1 LKRKLTVERKKPLP
15 INPEINSTGKKID
28 RNNPLS
34 KWIPSVL
41 WGFAALMVA
50 ALVFVMVQ
58 FFSPKEDT
66 VLAGAESAAFIES
79 GDATANLPAY
89 ELEGASD
96 SLLRYANPRTIIPTR
111 ARKDV
116 IMYTVQ
122 AGDSVFGISQQY
134 NITPETI
141 LWANKD
147 TLNDDPHM
155 ISIGLE
161 LRIPPVDG
169 VYYEWKEG
177 DTLDSVADF
186 LKVEPEAILDWTPNK
201 IDRTDPVIE
210 PDSFVMVPGG
220 QREFQQW
227 VVPTFARGAAGVNS
241 TIAGAC
247 STGEGGAYGTGTFIW
262 PTGSTFISGNDFW
275 SGHLAIDIG
284 AVTGQTVYASDS
296 GVVTYAGGISGG
308 YGNMVM
314 IDHGN
319 GYATL
324 YAHLSAISVACGQ
337 SVYQG
342 GAIGAAGSTG
352 NSTGPHLHF
361 EVRYMG
367 GFINPHY
374 VLP

>member
-1 LKRKLTVERKKPLP
+1 MRKKLTV
-15 INPEINSTGKKID
+15 D
-28 RNNPLS
+28 RNKVNSDEKTNFKRNENKTKQEILS
-34 KWIPSVL
+34 KWISPIL

-50 ALVFVMVQ
+50 VLIFVLVQ
-58 FFSPKEDT
+58 FFTPTQSNLIAP
-66 VLAGAESAAFIES
+66 VESASFEEN
-79 GDATANLPAY
+79 TNLPADLPLY
-89 ELEGASD
+89 ESLESQD
-96 SLLRYANPRTIIPTR
+96 SLFRIANPRTIIPTR

-116 IMYTVQ
+116 IIYTIQ
-122 AGDSVFGISQQY
+122 AGDSVFGISQKF

-155 ISIGLE
+155 ISVGLE
-161 LRIPPVDG
+161 LRIPPVNG
-169 VYYEWKEG
+169 VYYEWKAG
-177 DTLDSVADF
+177 DTIESVASF
-186 LKVEPEAILDWTPNK
+186 LKVDQNAILDWTPNK
-201 IDRTDPVIE
+201 IDRTNPVVE
-210 PDSFVMVPGG
+210 PDAFVMVPGG

-227 VVPTFARGAAGVNS
+227 VVPTFARGPAGVNNS
-241 TIAGAC
+241 IPGAC
-247 STGEGGAYGTGTFIW
+247 STGEGGAYGSGTFIW
-262 PTGSTFISGNDFW
+262 PTGNTFISGNDFW

-296 GVVTYAGGISGG
+296 GVVVYAGGISGG
-308 YGNMVM
+308 YGNMIM

-324 YAHLSAISVACGQ
+324 YAHLSGISVACGQ

-361 EVRYMG
+361 EVRYFG
-367 GFINPHY
+367 GFINPHF

>member
-1 LKRKLTVERKKPLP
+1 LRRKLTVERSKKSSVEKTGFEKKEKNTDEKS
-15 INPEINSTGKKID
+15 INQWLAPF
-28 RNNPLS
+28 L
-34 KWIPSVL
+34 WVFAAFMVSVL
-41 WGFAALMVA
+41 I
-50 ALVFVMVQ
+50 FVIVQ
-58 FFSPKEDT
+58 FFKPDQSTLITP
-66 VLAGAESAAFIES
+66 VESASFETNTNLA
-79 GDATANLPAY
+79 ANLPVF
-89 ELEGASD
+89 ESSD
-96 SLLRYANPRTIIPTR
+96 SNEALLRYANPRTIIPTR

-116 IMYTVQ
+116 IIYTIQ
-122 AGDSVFGISQQY
+122 SGDSVFGISQQF

-161 LRIPPVDG
+161 LRIPPVNG
-169 VYYEWKEG
+169 VYYQWKEG
-177 DTLDSVADF
+177 DTIESVASF
-186 LKVEPEAILDWTPNK
+186 LKVDKDAILDWTPNK
-201 IDRTDPVIE
+201 IDRTNPVIE
-210 PDSFVMVPGG
+210 VNSFVMVPGG

-227 VVPTFARGAAGVNS
+227 VVPTFARGPAGVNNS
-241 TIAGAC
+241 IPGAC

-262 PTGSTFISGNDFW
+262 PTGNTFISGNDFW

-296 GVVTYAGGISGG
+296 GVVVYAGGISGG

-324 YAHLSAISVACGQ
+324 YAHLSAISVRCGQ

-361 EVRYMG
+361 EVRYFG
-367 GFINPHY
+367 GFINPHF